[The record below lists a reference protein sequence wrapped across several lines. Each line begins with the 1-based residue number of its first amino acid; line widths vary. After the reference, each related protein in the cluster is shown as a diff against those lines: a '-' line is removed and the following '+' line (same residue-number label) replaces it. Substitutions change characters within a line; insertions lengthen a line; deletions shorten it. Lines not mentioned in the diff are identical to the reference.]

1 MLRQIYDIALRE
13 CAILR
18 SHPIY
23 LFCMVVFPI
32 FLTLL
37 FTSLMAEGQPTNMPI
52 GVVDLDNTST
62 SRAMLRQLEAFQN
75 SHIAARYATM
85 AEARKGIQQ
94 NEIYAFILIPKGTTS
109 GLKASRQPKISFY
122 YSSVTLLAGSTLFKD
137 LKTVC
142 ALASA
147 NAGAAKLSALGKTE
161 REIQTFLQPIVV
173 NLHMIGNPQADYNV
187 YLSTIMVPG
196 LLLLFIFLLT
206 PYAIGTEIKFGRSKE
221 WLAMAGGD
229 IKKALVG
236 KLLPH
241 TLVFLS
247 IFYAY
252 ELYVYHALGF
262 PHPGGIIPILLIGL
276 LAVLASQG
284 FGIFIFGIM
293 PSLRMA
299 MCVCSLWAV
308 LSFSVCGA
316 TYPVFAM
323 DSMIEAMAQLFPLRH
338 YYMVYQTSIFGG
350 YPLSDCYL
358 NIAALILFAALPI
371 LVLRPLKRAMLQY
384 VYLP

>member
-1 MLRQIYDIALRE
+1 
-13 CAILR
+13 
-18 SHPIY
+18 
-23 LFCMVVFPI
+23 
-32 FLTLL
+32 
-37 FTSLMAEGQPTNMPI
+37 
-52 GVVDLDNTST
+52 
-62 SRAMLRQLEAFQN
+62 
-75 SHIAARYATM
+75 
-85 AEARKGIQQ
+85 
-94 NEIYAFILIPKGTTS
+94 
-109 GLKASRQPKISFY
+109 
-122 YSSVTLLAGSTLFKD
+122 
-137 LKTVC
+137 
-142 ALASA
+142 
-147 NAGAAKLSALGKTE
+147 
-161 REIQTFLQPIVV
+161 
-173 NLHMIGNPQADYNV
+173 MIGNPQADYNV

-196 LLLLFIFLLT
+196 LLLLFIFLIT

-262 PHPGGIIPILLIGL
+262 PHPGGVVPILLIGL